1 MPQAYEELARDY
13 VRNLDALIDAYGREE
28 GMLYPVCAGILL
40 ERKRPITA
48 DELKGLRTHIR
59 FDDDFTGDFKGS
71 AVVPAAC
78 LLAASDRPEEL
89 TVNAPRLYR
98 LMVEEMPR
106 SSFLALT
113 VLALT
118 DGIPEEEFEAYA
130 EKATKIWKILESRG
144 DLDQEGESFVA
155 ALLAMTNKSPE
166 LATFEA
172 DELLRQLKPLFPLR
186 SSARAVALTLSLS
199 GRSNDAG
206 LRHIRKLMTKLQT
219 AGMKLGG
226 NHSMGLLGA
235 LAFCKF
241 DNDHL
246 VERLRDADLAL
257 SRERPYRGLLA
268 VSRKRRLIHAAILVS
283 YRAAVGDPRFRTAYR
298 AALCIILADALSAY

>member
-1 MPQAYEELARDY
+1 MSRSYEELARYY
-13 VRNLDALIDAYGREE
+13 VQNLTALVDAYGREE

-40 ERKRPITA
+40 ERTRPITA
-48 DELKGLRTHIR
+48 EELKGLRSHIR

-71 AVVPAAC
+71 AVVPVAC
-78 LLAASDRPEEL
+78 LLAASDHPEEL
-89 TVNAPRLYR
+89 TVKAPALYR
-98 LMVEEMPR
+98 KMVEHMPR

-113 VLALT
+113 VLALA
-118 DGIPEEEFEAYA
+118 DGIPEESFDEYA
-130 EKATKIWKILESRG
+130 KKATHIYKLLEMTG
-144 DLDQEGESFVA
+144 KLDHEGEGFVA

-166 LATFEA
+166 LAASST
-172 DELLRQLKPLFPLR
+172 DDLLEKLKVLFPLR
-186 SSARAVALTLSLS
+186 SSARAVAMTLALS
-199 GRSNDAG
+199 GRSNEAN
-206 LRHIRKLMTKLQT
+206 LRHITKLMTKLHT

-241 DNDHL
+241 DNDHI
-246 VERLRDADLAL
+246 VERLREADLAL
-257 SRERPYRGLLA
+257 SKEKPYHGLLA

-283 YRAAVGDPRFRTAYR
+283 YRAAVGDPRFKTAYR

>member
-1 MPQAYEELARDY
+1 MSQAYAELAKDY
-13 VRNLDALIDAYGREE
+13 VQNLNALIEAYGREE

-48 DELKGLRTHIR
+48 EELKGLRTHVR

-71 AVVPAAC
+71 AVVPVAC
-78 LLAASDRPEEL
+78 LLATSDHPEEL
-89 TVNAPRLYR
+89 TVKAPKLYR
-98 LMVEEMPR
+98 MLVETMPR
-106 SSFLALT
+106 SSFLALA
-113 VLALT
+113 VLALA
-118 DGIPEEEFEAYA
+118 DGIPEEQFEEYA
-130 EKATKIWKILESRG
+130 AKASRIYELLETGEIL
-144 DLDQEGESFVA
+144 DHEGESFVA

-166 LATFEA
+166 LATSEA
-172 DELLRQLKPLFPLR
+172 DDLLNKLKPLFPLR

-199 GRSNDAG
+199 GRSNDADM
-206 LRHIRKLMTKLQT
+206 RHIKRLMTKLQT
-219 AGMKLGG
+219 SGMKLGG

-246 VERLRDADLAL
+246 VEKLRDADLAL
-257 SRERPYRGLLA
+257 SAEKPYHGFFA
-268 VSRKRRLIHAAILVS
+268 VSRKRRLVHASILVS
-283 YRAAVGDPRFRTAYR
+283 YRAAVGDPRFKTAYR

>member
-1 MPQAYEELARDY
+1 MSRSYEELARYY
-13 VRNLDALIDAYGREE
+13 VQNLNALVDAYGRED

-40 ERKRPITA
+40 ERTRPITA
-48 DELKGLRTHIR
+48 EELKGLRTHIR

-71 AVVPAAC
+71 AVVPVAC
-78 LLAASDRPEEL
+78 LLAASDHPEEL
-89 TVNAPRLYR
+89 TVKAPALYR
-98 LMVEEMPR
+98 KLVEHMPR

-113 VLALT
+113 VLALA
-118 DGIPEEEFEAYA
+118 DGIPEDRVDEYV
-130 EKATKIWKILESRG
+130 EKANRIYELLEKTG
-144 DLDQEGESFVA
+144 KLDHEGEGFVA

-166 LATFEA
+166 LAAFDA
-172 DELLRQLKPLFPLR
+172 HDLLDKLKPLFPLR
-186 SSARAVALTLSLS
+186 SSARAVALTLALS
-199 GRSNDAG
+199 GRSNEAD
-206 LRHIRKLMTKLQT
+206 LRHIRRLMTKLHT

-241 DNDHL
+241 DNAGL
-246 VERLRDADLAL
+246 VERLRDAELAL
-257 SRERPYRGLLA
+257 SREKPYRGLMA

-283 YRAAVGDPRFRTAYR
+283 YRAAVGDPRFKAAYR